1 MDPHIERASLLLRQ
15 GRVNDAITQLKNA
28 LQQNP
33 DNHEALS
40 MYARC
45 FFDKKEFEEGIKI
58 LQQAIAIDPDNH
70 YYFYLLAF
78 AFYRKHMNAAAVD
91 NLQKSIQLNPFFAE
105 AYGLFSL
112 TLCEEKDFEKALQ
125 KANEGLTVDSE
136 NITCLNGRSVALN
149 KLRRVDDAVETM
161 QFALKQDPDNEF
173 THSTAGWN
181 YLEKGNNKM
190 AATHFKEALR
200 INPNNNNA
208 RQGLK
213 ESLKSIIPPYRWL
226 LQYNFWINNKGK
238 KARWAIPL
246 GMYFGVRVFSAALQS
261 NNTTNTIGTVLIG
274 LYVLFALTTWL
285 IYPLANFFLLF
296 HKDGKYAVNT
306 TERWTAITVVCSLA
320 AGSIL
325 FCIGML
331 NGSANIFQNFLVA
344 AIAFLAMAL
353 PLGNIQYPLS
363 FNGYAGANKVA
374 MTLVAL
380 GLVTIVFSFIN
391 LNIATVTGLVLIVSI
406 VINSWVSI
414 FRK

>member
-1 MDPHIERASLLLRQ
+1 MNPHIERANLLLRQ

-33 DNHEALS
+33 DDHEALA

-45 FFDKKEFEEGIKI
+45 FFDKKQFDEGIAT
-58 LQQAIAIDPDNH
+58 LQRAIAMDTDNH
-70 YYFYLLAF
+70 YYYYLLAF
-78 AFYRKHMNAAAVD
+78 ACYRQNRNAAAID
-91 NLQKSIQLNPFFAE
+91 NIQESIRLNPYFAE
-105 AYGLFSL
+105 AYGLFAL
-112 TLCEEKDFEKALQ
+112 TLCEEKNFEKALQ
-125 KANEGLTVDSE
+125 KANEGLAVDSE

-149 KLRRVDDAVETM
+149 KLKRADDAVETI
-161 QFALKQDPDNEF
+161 QFALAQDPENEF

-190 AATHFKEALR
+190 AARHFKEALR
-200 INPNNNNA
+200 INPNNASA

-246 GMYFGVRVFSAALQS
+246 GVYFGIRIFSAALQS
-261 NNTTNTIGTVLIG
+261 NETTNLIGTVLIG
-274 LYVLFALTTWL
+274 LYVVFALSTWL

-296 HKDGKYAVNT
+296 HKDGKYAVNN

-320 AGSIL
+320 AACTL
-325 FCIGML
+325 FCIGMM
-331 NGSANIFQNFLVA
+331 NGSGNILQSFL
-344 AIAFLAMAL
+344 IAAMAFAAMSL
-353 PLGNIQYPLS
+353 PLGSIEYPLS
-363 FNGYAGANKVA
+363 FNGYTGRNKVA
-374 MTLVAL
+374 MILVAL
-380 GLVTIVFSFIN
+380 GLVTVAFSFIN
-391 LNIATVTGLVLIVSI
+391 LNIATATGLVLIVSI
-406 VINSWVSI
+406 VVNSWVSV

>member
-1 MDPHIERASLLLRQ
+1 MDPYIERANLLLRQ

-33 DNHEALS
+33 DNHEALA

-45 FFDKKEFEEGIKI
+45 FFDKKEFDEGIKTM
-58 LQQAIAIDPDNH
+58 QRAIAIDPDNN

-78 AFYRKHMNAAAVD
+78 AYYRKHVNATAMD
-91 NLQKSIQLNPFFAE
+91 HLQKSIQLNPYFAE

-125 KANEGLTVDSE
+125 KANEGLAIDPE

-149 KLRRVDDAVETM
+149 KLKRVDDAVETM
-161 QFALKQDPDNEF
+161 QFALAQDPDNEF

-181 YLEKGNNKM
+181 YLEKGKNKI

-246 GMYFGVRVFSAALQS
+246 GVYFGVRIFSAALQANS
-261 NNTTNTIGTVLIG
+261 ATQTIGAILIG
-274 LYVLFALTTWL
+274 LYLLFVLTTWL

-296 HKDGKYAVNT
+296 HKDGKYAVNN
-306 TERWTAITVVCSLA
+306 TERWTAITVVSSLA
-320 AGSIL
+320 AGCIL
-325 FCIGML
+325 FCIGIL
-331 NGSANIFQNFLVA
+331 NNSDTVFQSFLVA
-344 AIAFLAMAL
+344 AIAFWAMAL
-353 PLGNIQYPLS
+353 PLGSIQYPLS
-363 FNGYAGANKVA
+363 FKAYNSRNKIA
-374 MTLVAL
+374 MILVGL
-380 GLVTIVFSFIN
+380 GLITVIFSFIN
-391 LNIATVTGLVLIVSI
+391 LNIASVTGLVFIILL